1 MLSNVTYLICLR
13 KKLKGTIS
21 ERDSFLNFLI
31 SIKIY
36 KVKTL
41 IILIKTVNDIIRR
54 YY

>member
-1 MLSNVTYLICLR
+1 MLSNVTYLICLH
-13 KKLKGTIS
+13 KKLKGKIT
-21 ERDSFLNFLI
+21 ERESFFNFSI

-41 IILIKTVNDIIRR
+41 IILIKTVNYIIRR